1 MLIQRITMFLFNCIM
16 QICVTFNILNIFLF
30 TDYDCS
36 NKIKKL
42 LSYNTKRSTLLLR
55 IKFDIVRQIYVNYRK
70 GFCTYESRI
79 VIIMIWLIHKLS
91 LSFHQLLNIECNL
104 FILPHVSVIMSV
116 IIFEIKQFFKSFIM
130 SDNKIKLNKQN
141 FYLNSSESQ
150 K

>member
-16 QICVTFNILNIFLF
+16 QICVTFNVLNIFLF

-91 LSFHQLLNIECNL
+91 LSFH
-104 FILPHVSVIMSV
+104 
-116 IIFEIKQFFKSFIM
+116 
-130 SDNKIKLNKQN
+130 
-141 FYLNSSESQ
+141 
-150 K
+150 